1 MKWQEFL
8 NLFGEHPIFHS
19 SLLRIFPK
27 SEDYIQVQLSRWVDA
42 GKLIQIRRGWY
53 LIAEPYRSYQV
64 SPAVIANTVV
74 APSYLSLE
82 WALSFHGLIPEETP
96 NPTSITTARAENFRT
111 AGRFFIY
118 KHIKP
123 EYFLGYSKTLYRDQH
138 ILIASP
144 EKALW
149 DKLYLYLRRHSFSR
163 EWLKELRLQNL
174 EEFELA
180 RWHDYTLLTALPSQ
194 RRASS
199 VVAEYIEEV
208 RR

>member
-1 MKWQEFL
+1 MKWTEFL
-8 NLFGEHPIFHS
+8 NLFAEQPLFHS
-19 SLLRIFPK
+19 SMLKIFPE
-27 SEDYIQVQLSRWVDA
+27 SEDYIHVQLSRWVNA

-53 LIAEPYRSYQV
+53 LIAEPYRSYRV
-64 SPAVIANTVV
+64 SPEVIANTVV

-82 WALSFHGLIPEETP
+82 WALSFHGLIPEEAP
-96 NPTSITTARAENFRT
+96 NPTSVTTARAENFRT
-111 AGRFFIY
+111 AGHLFIY
-118 KHIKP
+118 RHIKP
-123 EYFLGYSKTLYRDQH
+123 DYFLGYSKTLHGEQQ
-138 ILIASP
+138 ILIAFP

-149 DKLYLYLRRHSFSR
+149 DKLYLYLRGHSFSR

-180 RWHDYTLLTALPSQ
+180 KWHDYTLLTSLSSI

-208 RR
+208 RQ